1 MTQFRRLWLDNDEL
15 SVDLPFSVDGSTPYG
30 SVRVSVSSVLLW
42 NALAET
48 LARGVAVATGL
59 VLAALLVASV
69 AAGWL
74 LAPVERL
81 RRRLALIEVAEGEA
95 PLELETTADAD
106 RIADFFSSISRSVA
120 ERDTEGDGDDWVGA
134 LLSGL
139 DDGVIVIDGH
149 GRIVSI
155 SRSAERLV
163 SGDPDDEV
171 RGRLLHDVLAKDH
184 PLRELVATAL
194 LEGASGPQSVSFG
207 YDGTT
212 VECVVTAQTMHRS
225 AGAPGVLVRARDAL
239 QMSRLISQL
248 SYSQK
253 LTSLGR
259 LTAGVAHEI
268 KNPLNAIAM
277 QVELA
282 KRRGER
288 GGDGAGELVA
298 PLEAIDTE
306 VRRLDRVVQAFLQ
319 FTRPEEVRFEPV
331 DLEGVIAQAASS
343 ISGQAAHHG
352 VTVEV
357 SVPEGLPRVQGSA
370 ELLRQ
375 ALVNLMTNA
384 CDAMP
389 DGGMLRVAAEHDAD
403 GRRVLLHVADT
414 GVGIAEDERERIFEL
429 FYTTRRGG
437 NGVGLSM
444 VYRIAELHGGIV
456 GVESAPG
463 EGSRFTMTLPEGP
476 V

>member
-1 MTQFRRLWLDNDEL
+1 
-15 SVDLPFSVDGSTPYG
+15 
-30 SVRVSVSSVLLW
+30 
-42 NALAET
+42 
-48 LARGVAVATGL
+48 
-59 VLAALLVASV
+59 VASV

-331 DLEGVIAQAASS
+331 DLDALADPPFGQVLESRRSIRVHDDARPLTAAQLGEFLYRSA
-343 ISGQAAHHG
+343 
-352 VTVEV
+352 
-357 SVPEGLPRVQGSA
+357 RVKETFA
-370 ELLRQ
+370 
-375 ALVNLMTNA
+375 
-384 CDAMP
+384 
-389 DGGMLRVAAEHDAD
+389 
-403 GRRVLLHVADT
+403 
-414 GVGIAEDERERIFEL
+414 DEREEL
-429 FYTTRRGG
+429 KDR
-437 NGVGLSM
+437 L
-444 VYRIAELHGGIV
+444 AELREEIEAIERRLDEV
-456 GVESAPG
+456 G
-463 EGSRFTMTLPEGP
+463 T
-476 V
+476 